1 MYSISSTKA
10 TISTLSRN
18 QHLVSAIKFV
28 LSNYHGRAVA
38 VRSVLLILAVALPM
52 LGCGDTTPGGEP
64 KKNLSAQGVSDSAS
78 GTSPVAADSA
88 AAAFT
93 QAPALNDSTT
103 RHTLKVTP
111 KTGDIYRYRL
121 TQKNDKEQN
130 GLRLKQTS
138 VFNFTT
144 KITGINSDGSFTLE
158 MRYDSIRIDQA
169 MPPNPMDSVGKTLHF
184 DSRNKLDP
192 SVPGASDM
200 KALIGQRVNITVQNN
215 GKISDVANV
224 DPIISQM
231 LGAKKDS
238 ISPQQRAMLKDAV
251 KLQYYGVVLPEL
263 FLQFVP
269 DTGVM
274 LGNSWKRLDTLPIGG
289 LPAASTIT
297 YRLAEIRSTQGGAVG
312 SVKVALTATF
322 PKKNMENKVLT
333 AVINDAKVKGGGE
346 ALVNLTNGFPV
357 RKSTSIEA
365 ALNMTLTAKA
375 GPQKGIS
382 QQMSQKENSST
393 LVELIEYQPG
403 TGAVP

>member
-1 MYSISSTKA
+1 
-10 TISTLSRN
+10 
-18 QHLVSAIKFV
+18 
-28 LSNYHGRAVA
+28 
-38 VRSVLLILAVALPM
+38 
-52 LGCGDTTPGGEP
+52 
-64 KKNLSAQGVSDSAS
+64 
-78 GTSPVAADSA
+78 
-88 AAAFT
+88 
-93 QAPALNDSTT
+93 
-103 RHTLKVTP
+103 
-111 KTGDIYRYRL
+111 
-121 TQKNDKEQN
+121 
-130 GLRLKQTS
+130 
-138 VFNFTT
+138 
-144 KITGINSDGSFTLE
+144 
-158 MRYDSIRIDQA
+158 
-169 MPPNPMDSVGKTLHF
+169 
-184 DSRNKLDP
+184 
-192 SVPGASDM
+192 
-200 KALIGQRVNITVQNN
+200 LIGQRVNITVQNN

>member
-1 MYSISSTKA
+1 MRGCFLSAIPSFVNLVNHTHVSPLRYRFSAIARCAGGWAVAIA
-10 TISTLSRN
+10 TI
-18 QHLVSAIKFV
+18 F
-28 LSNYHGRAVA
+28 
-38 VRSVLLILAVALPM
+38 LA
-52 LGCGDTTPGGEP
+52 GCGSDTPPAGKKSGEG
-64 KKNLSAQGVSDSAS
+64 KSDSAQQS
-78 GTSPVAADSA
+78 SSTSTAADSA
-88 AAAFT
+88 TAAFT
-93 QAPALNDSTT
+93 QAPAVNDSTT

-111 KTGDIYRYRL
+111 KAGDIYRYRL

-130 GLRLKQTS
+130 GVRLKQTS
-138 VFNFTT
+138 VFNFTA

-158 MRYDSIRIDQA
+158 MRYDSIRIDQT
-169 MPPNPMDSVGKTLHF
+169 MPPNPLDSVGKTLHF

-215 GKISDVANV
+215 GKVSDVANV

-231 LGAKKDS
+231 LGSKKDS

-251 KLQYYGVVLPEL
+251 KLQYYGIVLPEL

-269 DTGVM
+269 DTGIT

-289 LPAASTIT
+289 LPATSTIT
-297 YRLAEIRSTQGGAVG
+297 YRLAEVRNTEAG
-312 SVKVALTATF
+312 SVGNVQVTLTAAF
-322 PKKNMENKVLT
+322 PKKSMENKALA

-346 ALVNLTNGFPV
+346 ALVNFASGFPV
-357 RKSTSIEA
+357 RKRTTIEA

-382 QQMSQKENSST
+382 QQMAQKENSST

-403 TGAVP
+403 TGATP

>member
-1 MYSISSTKA
+1 M
-10 TISTLSRN
+10 N
-18 QHLVSAIKFV
+18 AIKF
-28 LSNYHGRAVA
+28 LLNNYHGRSIGL
-38 VRSVLLILAVALPM
+38 RGLLLVMAVALPI
-52 LGCGDTTPGGEP
+52 LGCGDATPSGEP
-64 KKNLSAQGVSDSAS
+64 KKNLSPQGSADSVNGPS
-78 GTSPVAADSA
+78 SVAADSA

-169 MPPNPMDSVGKTLHF
+169 MPPNPLDSVGKTLHF
-184 DSRNKLDP
+184 DSRNKIDP

-251 KLQYYGVVLPEL
+251 KLQYYGIVLPEL

-274 LGNSWKRLDTLPIGG
+274 LGSSWKRLDTLPIGG
-289 LPAASTIT
+289 LPAMSTIT
-297 YRLAEIRSTQGGAVG
+297 YRLAEIRNTEGGPVG
-312 SVKVALTATF
+312 SVQVVLTATF
-322 PKKNMENKVLT
+322 PKKNMENKMLA

-346 ALVNLTNGFPV
+346 ALVNVVNGFPV
-357 RKSTSIEA
+357 RKRTSIEA
-365 ALNMTLTAKA
+365 ALNMTLTAKS

-382 QQMSQKENSST
+382 QQMTQKENSST